1 MRERLR
7 EARINRGMTQQQVAD
22 EIGVSLRYYQLIE
35 QGKRDGSFEVWDAL
49 EDLFEVHQRKL
60 RIVTIHLSDLLLKVV
75 DGGLAQEEKSSNAG
89 TRPRR

>member
-49 EDLFEVHQRKL
+49 EDLFEIHQRKL
-60 RIVTIHLSDLLLKVV
+60 RIVTIRLSDLLMKVV